1 MDRMELFLIY
11 DFDNFKSMPRVTYD
25 LEHGKENECAMV
37 IQSSKWLL
45 EGGECWP
52 VVTMAS
58 SERNATAG
66 GVGGGG
72 TYAAAISAP
81 RVDSNRPLQARKQ
94 G

>member
-45 EGGECWP
+45 EGGEC
-52 VVTMAS
+52 
-58 SERNATAG
+58 
-66 GVGGGG
+66 
-72 TYAAAISAP
+72 
-81 RVDSNRPLQARKQ
+81 
-94 G
+94 